1 MKRVGLPVL
10 VCLLI
15 GACVFSRKQMN
26 PSPQAAAPFKVATE
40 QEWIISEIA
49 ATILNVAALAADAP
63 AAPAAPVVSDAHV
76 ATPAVLARFSI
87 ADGPRRFTIDV
98 TEHVWA
104 PAAFAPMAAELITR
118 GDDPVDTDG
127 SLRAALTRPTP
138 ETIQAQN
145 LRLSHLLK
153 LHPRS
158 AALHEQ
164 AALLIGALALREN
177 ASVMSDPRQM
187 MARMTA
193 HLAVARALHAGTR
206 SIDGQLAEALLVT
219 LANREADALARLTP
233 LAADASPAMTAWTR
247 ALRMRTTNNWRLV
260 PDVRQA
266 TLLEQREVLR
276 AARIAVG
283 DTRSEAI
290 LEEVGGPADLT
301 DWGRIMFHDAPSV
314 GTGNRFAES
323 SVEAEVGEALAV
335 RNTFPDPLG
344 GSDREGM
351 IAALNTEPL
360 PGPAAFDAQRQVW
373 IIDWG
378 TWAAASQRH
387 LAAAIVCSSH
397 HLRKMLLLPEAA
409 DAFEARSRELFGGLR
424 LYPVVAREMAANGSD
439 PQAFTRA
446 AQSAADLARTRP
458 DLITGGVWYT
468 LFQKPAFAGV
478 PAGTPASAP
487 WFAPVLPAGT
497 AYDSRRIYT
506 VDHQRKAT
514 MEEIER
520 LKALA
525 PYDRDVVWRWVSR
538 TLGEHASPEALQQ
551 AYGPLADYD
560 RTVAWWIAHA
570 ADNRPEFYVPFVR
583 RIAETLSVDDYYDLA
598 EYLADH
604 GRDAEAI
611 AAFEHY
617 SGVARDRVSVSVRT
631 KWFVVSMFRSGQRTL
646 AMQMGEEA
654 AEVYSY
660 GGLVAY
666 ASVLDM
672 SGETGRAETLYR
684 QAVERY
690 GSEHSGELAAFLMRH
705 QSEKPGYA
713 REAGDLLKQLFP
725 KGLEH
730 ASVSA
735 LTGAPDG
742 GVRISKA
749 GLRGEQTGLRVGD
762 VIVAVDGVRVRDF
775 EQYVVMKYQKWTPD
789 MRFTIWRGGTY
800 LDVPTTLR
808 HQWIINKLEDYRGVV
823 SAH

>member
-1 MKRVGLPVL
+1 
-10 VCLLI
+10 
-15 GACVFSRKQMN
+15 
-26 PSPQAAAPFKVATE
+26 
-40 QEWIISEIA
+40 
-49 ATILNVAALAADAP
+49 
-63 AAPAAPVVSDAHV
+63 
-76 ATPAVLARFSI
+76 
-87 ADGPRRFTIDV
+87 
-98 TEHVWA
+98 
-104 PAAFAPMAAELITR
+104 
-118 GDDPVDTDG
+118 
-127 SLRAALTRPTP
+127 
-138 ETIQAQN
+138 
-145 LRLSHLLK
+145 
-153 LHPRS
+153 
-158 AALHEQ
+158 
-164 AALLIGALALREN
+164 
-177 ASVMSDPRQM
+177 
-187 MARMTA
+187 
-193 HLAVARALHAGTR
+193 
-206 SIDGQLAEALLVT
+206 
-219 LANREADALARLTP
+219 
-233 LAADASPAMTAWTR
+233 
-247 ALRMRTTNNWRLV
+247 
-260 PDVRQA
+260 
-266 TLLEQREVLR
+266 
-276 AARIAVG
+276 
-283 DTRSEAI
+283 
-290 LEEVGGPADLT
+290 
-301 DWGRIMFHDAPSV
+301 SV

-335 RNTFPDPLG
+335 RNTFPDPLDG
-344 GSDREGM
+344 RDRDGV
-351 IAALNTEPL
+351 IAALNTGP
-360 PGPAAFDAQRQVW
+360 PAGPAAFDAQHQVW

-409 DAFEARSRELFGGLR
+409 DAFDAKSRELFGGLR
-424 LYPVVAREMAANGSD
+424 LYPVVAREIAANGSD

-446 AQSAADLARTRP
+446 ALSAAELARTRP

-468 LFQKPAFAGV
+468 LFQKPAFAAV

-538 TLGEHASPEALQQ
+538 TLGEHASPEALQR

-631 KWFVVSMFRSGQRTL
+631 KWFVVSMFRSGQRTV

-705 QSEKPGYA
+705 
-713 REAGDLLKQLFP
+713 
-725 KGLEH
+725 
-730 ASVSA
+730 
-735 LTGAPDG
+735 
-742 GVRISKA
+742 
-749 GLRGEQTGLRVGD
+749 
-762 VIVAVDGVRVRDF
+762 
-775 EQYVVMKYQKWTPD
+775 
-789 MRFTIWRGGTY
+789 
-800 LDVPTTLR
+800 
-808 HQWIINKLEDYRGVV
+808 
-823 SAH
+823 